1 MATPLKVELGID
13 DGQLTQTL
21 AKDTKSAQDFA
32 QEVRQ
37 SASAVDDEVKARVRN
52 AAQYNNYKQQ
62 LRMAVKEVQNLTIAY
77 RNLSRE
83 EKAGAVGQEFQR
95 RIDAAKAK
103 AADLTDTIGD
113 LNEEIKHLASDTTT
127 LDAFKDSISTVR
139 DAFGAWIAIA
149 QATGAET
156 ENLEDT
162 VKTLGTVYLA
172 ANGVIKVFSAF
183 QKNSSLMVAANA
195 IVNKAAAASIVLKTA
210 AEKIGIRVTRQ
221 ATVSQLALNAA
232 IKASPY
238 VLIAS
243 VIIGAVTALYQWTKA
258 NKEAQKEVDAHK
270 KRIEELR
277 EQQQRWYK
285 SVGDAAGNLIGKYH
299 KLSDEWKKLQTTSQK
314 NKWIK
319 ENANEFKNLGLKIL
333 TVSDAE
339 NAFVKNTNKVVQA
352 LQLRARAM
360 ALEQKMMESYKEYY
374 SRDEELSTYKR
385 KVWKKG
391 DTAPRE
397 TLEKAG
403 VRPDNLT
410 MSGDKKLTSQADID
424 KLNAYEAKK
433 SKDLNTQK
441 RADNNKRI
449 QAEEK
454 RYAQAIDA
462 IIKKQK
468 NLGLGT
474 MLSTGTTT
482 PEYPEKTSGSSSS
495 KKEKE
500 EEKALKGSLEA
511 LRKEKSDLQKILEK
525 GTWEAHGKT
534 FEGVRNE
541 INDLDKQIKDKE
553 FILGF
558 NMDPASVSLETLQE
572 QFDKLYAKSRM
583 QRPKIGLNDEDAM
596 KKIKAH
602 KAQIESVRRMY
613 QVLTDRK
620 YELGLDVH
628 QPEEAISELYD
639 KLDKLTERL
648 SEVETIASPDFS
660 DVMKQFDEL
669 FAEVQAKKVEM
680 DVELNVDSNTLDSFM
695 AQIKSDASEL
705 HDLSISPDVDTD
717 EAQKRIAELTR
728 SLQQTKQAFEKEKI
742 AIVPDISK
750 VQPSLNAMEN
760 RLSALQDKL
769 KSATTIDDKD
779 VQKVSEEIR
788 KLYKDIQKKR
798 VELNVDVIAN
808 DEKLENLKKRIENT
822 PMTIEAS
829 KSSFQKA
836 VPQEQ
841 PGKKDYEGQLAA
853 IEQQMDFNDS
863 LIDQLKEIAEEY
875 KNLGDAGKEGFEEVS
890 DKIKETQEA
899 QDALAES
906 AKKVDKQN
914 KKQKKNA
921 KNWESAADAVGSFGD
936 AMSALG
942 SATESPE
949 LNVAGIIAQAI
960 AELSLNGMKS
970 LAACTTPWEYI
981 AAAAGII
988 ATIAATAAQVHSAV
1002 GSYATGGIVPG
1013 NSYSGDR
1020 VNAHLNSGEM
1030 VLNSSHINKLWNF
1043 INSPMDTG
1051 VAPSTTG
1058 QVEFFI
1064 QGDMLRGVLKNTN
1077 RKLARQ
1083 GRNTKI

>member
-37 SASAVDDEVKARVRN
+37 SATAVDDEVKARVRN

-127 LDAFKDSISTVR
+127 LDAFKASISTVR

-149 QATGAET
+149 KATGAET
-156 ENLEDT
+156 ESLEDT
-162 VKTLGTVYLA
+162 VNALGTVYLA
-172 ANGVIKVFSAF
+172 ANGAISVFTAF
-183 QKNSSLMVAANA
+183 QKNSTMMVAASA
-195 IVNKAAAASIVLKTA
+195 ITNKAAAASIVLKTA

-221 ATVSQLALNAA
+221 ATVAQLALNAA

-285 SVGDAAGNLIGKYH
+285 SVGDAAGNLVSKYK

-333 TVSDAE
+333 TVTDAE

-360 ALEQKMMESYKEYY
+360 ALEQKMMESYKDYY
-374 SRDEELSTYKR
+374 SKDEELSTYNR

-403 VRPDNLT
+403 VRPDNLSL
-410 MSGDKKLTSQADID
+410 SGDKKLTSQADID

-433 SKDLNTQK
+433 AKDLNAQK

-462 IIKKQK
+462 LIKKQK

-558 NMDPASVSLETLQE
+558 NTDPASVSLETLQE

-583 QRPKIGLNDEDAM
+583 QRPKITLDDEDAM

-602 KAQIESVRRMY
+602 KAQIQSVRRMY

-620 YELGLDVH
+620 YELGLDIH
-628 QPEEAISELYD
+628 
-639 KLDKLTERL
+639 
-648 SEVETIASPDFS
+648 
-660 DVMKQFDEL
+660 
-669 FAEVQAKKVEM
+669 
-680 DVELNVDSNTLDSFM
+680 
-695 AQIKSDASEL
+695 
-705 HDLSISPDVDTD
+705 
-717 EAQKRIAELTR
+717 
-728 SLQQTKQAFEKEKI
+728 
-742 AIVPDISK
+742 
-750 VQPSLNAMEN
+750 
-760 RLSALQDKL
+760 
-769 KSATTIDDKD
+769 
-779 VQKVSEEIR
+779 
-788 KLYKDIQKKR
+788 
-798 VELNVDVIAN
+798 
-808 DEKLENLKKRIENT
+808 
-822 PMTIEAS
+822 
-829 KSSFQKA
+829 
-836 VPQEQ
+836 
-841 PGKKDYEGQLAA
+841 
-853 IEQQMDFNDS
+853 
-863 LIDQLKEIAEEY
+863 
-875 KNLGDAGKEGFEEVS
+875 
-890 DKIKETQEA
+890 
-899 QDALAES
+899 
-906 AKKVDKQN
+906 
-914 KKQKKNA
+914 
-921 KNWESAADAVGSFGD
+921 
-936 AMSALG
+936 
-942 SATESPE
+942 
-949 LNVAGIIAQAI
+949 
-960 AELSLNGMKS
+960 
-970 LAACTTPWEYI
+970 
-981 AAAAGII
+981 
-988 ATIAATAAQVHSAV
+988 
-1002 GSYATGGIVPG
+1002 
-1013 NSYSGDR
+1013 
-1020 VNAHLNSGEM
+1020 
-1030 VLNSSHINKLWNF
+1030 
-1043 INSPMDTG
+1043 
-1051 VAPSTTG
+1051 
-1058 QVEFFI
+1058 
-1064 QGDMLRGVLKNTN
+1064 
-1077 RKLARQ
+1077 
-1083 GRNTKI
+1083 